1 MGVLSFLFVASY
13 FGRLLGLASTWT
25 VVFVIGASASATYL
39 VLAPLALSEKFRS
52 TILFTNMKRRMII
65 LALVFGPVVVG
76 ISYWVYQAGSVEAL
90 PVFPYFIAIFYAWI
104 LSQAYFIANP
114 VTHAM
119 LKFEEGVVGKGF
131 VKRMMRTLGMT
142 VLFLPI
148 APLAVGVWEI
158 SSWANQNY
166 ANVRGA
172 GTDILLWTMV
182 VTLMLVATYF
192 LTVIWGWKSIKNGR
206 PQVAIFAGGTF
217 LVVWGYLLYRATTL
231 LMGLVT
237 QNEPSNAIIDAGLM
251 VVSILGAMQ
260 TFARK
265 TVMRASRRWSQVLPF
280 LVFSFGSVYAV
291 SQFYFILQGSLTRA
305 GLSVLVNG
313 VVFAVGTLTLMLL
326 LRSHLKIPGSTV
338 LGATSVPSTEELNV
352 SAPTNEESIVSQ
364 TTETEHESRPA
375 EASTESADDPLTFA
389 FLDLTRTRVF
399 WPASSLSLSITTRA
413 LNSSPVVG
421 TVPLISILS
430 LWRLFPVSTV
440 VTVSSDFMQTE
451 ILSW

>member
-1 MGVLSFLFVASY
+1 MGVLSFLFAASY
-13 FGRLLGLASTWT
+13 IGRLLGLASTWT

-39 VLAPLALSEKFRS
+39 VLAPLALSERFRTS
-52 TILFTNMKRRMII
+52 ILFTNMKRRVII
-65 LALVFGPVVVG
+65 LALVFGPVVAG
-76 ISYWVYQAGSVEAL
+76 ISYWIYQAGSVEAL

-119 LKFEEGVVGKGF
+119 FKFEDSVVGKGV
-131 VKRMMRTLGMT
+131 VKRMMRSLGMT

-148 APLAVGVWEI
+148 APLAVGVWEV

-166 ANVRGA
+166 ANIRGA

-182 VTLMLVATYF
+182 VTLALVATYF
-192 LTVIWGWKSIKNGR
+192 LTVMWGWKNIKNGR
-206 PQVAIFAGGTF
+206 PQAAIFAGGTF

-231 LMGLVT
+231 LMGLVS

-265 TVMRASRRWSQVLPF
+265 TVNRANRRWSQVLPF

-305 GLSVLVNG
+305 GLSVIVNG
-313 VVFAVGTLTLMLL
+313 IVFAVGTLTLMLL
-326 LRSHLKIPGSTV
+326 LRSHLKIPSSAM
-338 LGATSVPSTEELNV
+338 LRATSVSPTEDANVSPPTTEESN
-352 SAPTNEESIVSQ
+352 VSQ
-364 TTETEHESRPA
+364 TAETGQESRPIDGSP
-375 EASTESADDPLTFA
+375 ESEDNQSASAVENMEQSDQDTSADSESA
-389 FLDLTRTRVF
+389 
-399 WPASSLSLSITTRA
+399 
-413 LNSSPVVG
+413 N
-421 TVPLISILS
+421 
-430 LWRLFPVSTV
+430 
-440 VTVSSDFMQTE
+440 
-451 ILSW
+451 

>member
-1 MGVLSFLFVASY
+1 MGVLSFLFAASY
-13 FGRLLGLASTWT
+13 VGRLLGLASTWT

-39 VLAPLALSEKFRS
+39 VLAPLALSEKFRTS
-52 TILFTNMKRRMII
+52 ILFTNMKRRVII
-65 LALVFGPVVVG
+65 LSLVFGPVVAG
-76 ISYWVYQAGSVEAL
+76 ISYWIYQAGSVEAL

-119 LKFEEGVVGKGF
+119 LKFEESVVGKGF
-131 VKRMMRTLGMT
+131 VKRMMRSLGMT

-148 APLAVGVWEI
+148 APLAAGVWEV

-166 ANVRGA
+166 TNVRGA

-182 VTLMLVATYF
+182 VTLALVATYF
-192 LTVIWGWKSIKNGR
+192 LTVMWGWKNIKNGR
-206 PQVAIFAGGTF
+206 PQAAIFAGGTF

-231 LMGLVT
+231 LMGLVS

-265 TVMRASRRWSQVLPF
+265 TVNRANRRWSQVLPF

-305 GLSVLVNG
+305 GLSVIVNG
-313 VVFAVGTLTLMLL
+313 IVFAVGTLTLMLL
-326 LRSHLKIPGSTV
+326 LRSHLKIPSSAL
-338 LGATSVPSTEELNV
+338 LGVA
-352 SAPTNEESIVSQ
+352 SAPTTEEANVVSPTAEELSGSQ
-364 TTETEHESRPA
+364 PIESEP
-375 EASTESADDPLTFA
+375 SNQ
-389 FLDLTRTRVF
+389 
-399 WPASSLSLSITTRA
+399 ASSESQDDQAASGVENMEQSDQDTGA
-413 LNSSPVVG
+413 DSESPN
-421 TVPLISILS
+421 
-430 LWRLFPVSTV
+430 
-440 VTVSSDFMQTE
+440 
-451 ILSW
+451 

>member
-1 MGVLSFLFVASY
+1 MGVLSFLFAASY
-13 FGRLLGLASTWT
+13 VGRLLGLASTWT

-39 VLAPLALSEKFRS
+39 VLAPLALSEKFRTS
-52 TILFTNMKRRMII
+52 ILFTNMKRRVII
-65 LALVFGPVVVG
+65 LALVFGPVVAG
-76 ISYWVYQAGSVEAL
+76 ISYWIYQAGSVEAL

-119 LKFEEGVVGKGF
+119 LKFEEGVVGNGF

-148 APLAVGVWEI
+148 APLAIGVWEI

-166 ANVRGA
+166 ANVSGA

-192 LTVIWGWKSIKNGR
+192 LTVVWGWKNIKNGK
-206 PQVAIFAGGTF
+206 PQAAIFAGGTF

-251 VVSILGAMQ
+251 VISILGAMQ

-265 TVMRASRRWSQVLPF
+265 TVNRANRRLSQVLPF

-305 GLSVLVNG
+305 GLSVIVNG
-313 VVFAVGTLTLMLL
+313 IVFAVGTLTLMLL
-326 LRSHLKIPGSTV
+326 LRSHLKIPSSAL
-338 LGATSVPSTEELNV
+338 LGVA
-352 SAPTNEESIVSQ
+352 SAPTTEEANLASPAAEELSGSQ
-364 TTETEHESRPA
+364 PIESEPA
-375 EASTESADDPLTFA
+375 NQASGESQDDQAASGVENMEQSDQDTGAGSESA
-389 FLDLTRTRVF
+389 
-399 WPASSLSLSITTRA
+399 
-413 LNSSPVVG
+413 N
-421 TVPLISILS
+421 
-430 LWRLFPVSTV
+430 
-440 VTVSSDFMQTE
+440 
-451 ILSW
+451 

>member
-1 MGVLSFLFVASY
+1 MKELAISPTERHSRFHLPSSLQLLLAPGIRGHTLLFMGVLSFLFAASY
-13 FGRLLGLASTWT
+13 VGRLLGLASTWT

-39 VLAPLALSEKFRS
+39 VLAPLALSERFRTS
-52 TILFTNMKRRMII
+52 ILFTNMKRRVII
-65 LALVFGPVVVG
+65 LALVFGPVVAG
-76 ISYWVYQAGSVEAL
+76 ISYWIYQAGSVEAL

-119 LKFEEGVVGKGF
+119 LKFEESVVGKGV
-131 VKRMMRTLGMT
+131 VKRMMRSLGMT

-148 APLAVGVWEI
+148 APLAVGVWEV

-166 ANVRGA
+166 ASIRGA

-192 LTVIWGWKSIKNGR
+192 LTVMWGWKNIKNGR
-206 PQVAIFAGGTF
+206 PQAAIFAGGTF
-217 LVVWGYLLYRATTL
+217 VVVWGYLLYRATTL
-231 LMGLVT
+231 LMGLVS

-265 TVMRASRRWSQVLPF
+265 TVNRANRRWSQVLPF

-305 GLSVLVNG
+305 GLSVIVNG
-313 VVFAVGTLTLMLL
+313 IVFAVGTLTLMLL
-326 LRSHLKIPGSTV
+326 LRSHLKIPSSAL
-338 LGATSVPSTEELNV
+338 LGVA
-352 SAPTNEESIVSQ
+352 SAPTTEEANVASPTAEELSGSQ
-364 TTETEHESRPA
+364 PIESEPA
-375 EASTESADDPLTFA
+375 NQASGESQDDQAASAVENMEQSDQDTGADSESA
-389 FLDLTRTRVF
+389 
-399 WPASSLSLSITTRA
+399 
-413 LNSSPVVG
+413 N
-421 TVPLISILS
+421 
-430 LWRLFPVSTV
+430 
-440 VTVSSDFMQTE
+440 
-451 ILSW
+451 

>member
-1 MGVLSFLFVASY
+1 MGVLSFLFAASY
-13 FGRLLGLASTWT
+13 IGRLLGLASTWT

-39 VLAPLALSEKFRS
+39 VLAPLALSERFRTS
-52 TILFTNMKRRMII
+52 ILFTNMKRRVII
-65 LALVFGPVVVG
+65 LALVFGPVVAG
-76 ISYWVYQAGSVEAL
+76 ISYWIYQAGSVEAL

-119 LKFEEGVVGKGF
+119 FKFEDSVVGKGV
-131 VKRMMRTLGMT
+131 VKRMMRSLGMT

-148 APLAVGVWEI
+148 APLAVGVWEV

-166 ANVRGA
+166 ANISGA

-182 VTLMLVATYF
+182 VTLALVATYF
-192 LTVIWGWKSIKNGR
+192 LTVMWGWKNIKNGR
-206 PQVAIFAGGTF
+206 PQAAIFAGGTF

-231 LMGLVT
+231 LMGLVS

-265 TVMRASRRWSQVLPF
+265 TVNRANRRWSQVLPF

-305 GLSVLVNG
+305 GLSVIVNG
-313 VVFAVGTLTLMLL
+313 IVFAVGTLTLMLL
-326 LRSHLKIPGSTV
+326 LRSHLKIPSSAM
-338 LGATSVPSTEELNV
+338 LRATSVSPTEDANVSPPTTEESN
-352 SAPTNEESIVSQ
+352 VSQ
-364 TTETEHESRPA
+364 TAETGQESRPIDGSP
-375 EASTESADDPLTFA
+375 ESEDNQSASAVENMEQSDQDTSADSESA
-389 FLDLTRTRVF
+389 
-399 WPASSLSLSITTRA
+399 
-413 LNSSPVVG
+413 N
-421 TVPLISILS
+421 
-430 LWRLFPVSTV
+430 
-440 VTVSSDFMQTE
+440 
-451 ILSW
+451 

>member
-1 MGVLSFLFVASY
+1 MGVLSFLFAASY
-13 FGRLLGLASTWT
+13 IGRLLGLASTWT

-39 VLAPLALSEKFRS
+39 VLAPLALSERFRTS
-52 TILFTNMKRRMII
+52 ILFTNMKRRVII
-65 LALVFGPVVVG
+65 LALVFGPVVAG
-76 ISYWVYQAGSVEAL
+76 ISYWIYQAGSVEAL

-119 LKFEEGVVGKGF
+119 LKFEESVVGKGF
-131 VKRMMRTLGMT
+131 VKRIMRSLGMT

-148 APLAVGVWEI
+148 APLAVGVWEV

-166 ANVRGA
+166 ASIRGA

-182 VTLMLVATYF
+182 VTLALVATYF
-192 LTVIWGWKSIKNGR
+192 LTVMWGWKNIKNGR
-206 PQVAIFAGGTF
+206 PQAAIFAGGTF

-231 LMGLVT
+231 LMGLVS

-265 TVMRASRRWSQVLPF
+265 TVNRANRRWSQVLPF

-305 GLSVLVNG
+305 GLSVIVNG
-313 VVFAVGTLTLMLL
+313 IVFAVGTLTLMLL
-326 LRSHLKIPGSTV
+326 LRSHLKIPSSAL
-338 LGATSVPSTEELNV
+338 LGVA
-352 SAPTNEESIVSQ
+352 SAPTTEEANVASPTAEELSGSQ
-364 TTETEHESRPA
+364 PIESEPA
-375 EASTESADDPLTFA
+375 NQASGESQDDQAASAVENMEQSDQDTGADSESA
-389 FLDLTRTRVF
+389 
-399 WPASSLSLSITTRA
+399 
-413 LNSSPVVG
+413 N
-421 TVPLISILS
+421 
-430 LWRLFPVSTV
+430 
-440 VTVSSDFMQTE
+440 
-451 ILSW
+451 

>member
-1 MGVLSFLFVASY
+1 MGVLSFLFAASY
-13 FGRLLGLASTWT
+13 VGRLLGLASTWT

-39 VLAPLALSEKFRS
+39 VLAPLALSEKFRTS
-52 TILFTNMKRRMII
+52 ILFTNMKRRVII
-65 LALVFGPVVVG
+65 LALVFGPVVAG
-76 ISYWVYQAGSVEAL
+76 ISYWIYQAGSVEAL
-90 PVFPYFIAIFYAWI
+90 PVFPYFIGIFYAWI

-131 VKRMMRTLGMT
+131 VKRMMRSLGMT

-148 APLAVGVWEI
+148 APLAVGVWEV

-166 ANVRGA
+166 ANIRGA

-182 VTLMLVATYF
+182 VTLALVATYF
-192 LTVIWGWKSIKNGR
+192 LTVMWGWKNIKNGR
-206 PQVAIFAGGTF
+206 PQAAIFAGGTF

-231 LMGLVT
+231 LMGLVS

-265 TVMRASRRWSQVLPF
+265 TVNRANRRWSQVLPF

-305 GLSVLVNG
+305 GLSVIVNG
-313 VVFAVGTLTLMLL
+313 IVFAVGTLTLMLL
-326 LRSHLKIPGSTV
+326 LRSHLKIPSSAL
-338 LGATSVPSTEELNV
+338 LGVASEPTTEEENV
-352 SAPTNEESIVSQ
+352 ASPTAEELSGSQ
-364 TTETEHESRPA
+364 PIESEPA
-375 EASTESADDPLTFA
+375 NQASSESQDDQAASGVENMEQSDQDTFADSESA
-389 FLDLTRTRVF
+389 
-399 WPASSLSLSITTRA
+399 
-413 LNSSPVVG
+413 N
-421 TVPLISILS
+421 
-430 LWRLFPVSTV
+430 
-440 VTVSSDFMQTE
+440 
-451 ILSW
+451 

>member
-1 MGVLSFLFVASY
+1 MGVLSFLFAASY
-13 FGRLLGLASTWT
+13 IGRLLGLASTWT

-39 VLAPLALSEKFRS
+39 VLAPLALSERFRTS
-52 TILFTNMKRRMII
+52 ILFTNMKRRVII
-65 LALVFGPVVVG
+65 LALVFGPVVAG
-76 ISYWVYQAGSVEAL
+76 ISYWIYQAGSVEAL

-119 LKFEEGVVGKGF
+119 LKFEESVVGKGV
-131 VKRMMRTLGMT
+131 VKRMMRSLGMT

-148 APLAVGVWEI
+148 APLAVGVWEV

-166 ANVRGA
+166 ANISGA

-182 VTLMLVATYF
+182 VTLALVATYF
-192 LTVIWGWKSIKNGR
+192 LTVMWGWKNIKNGR
-206 PQVAIFAGGTF
+206 PQAAIFAGGTF

-231 LMGLVT
+231 LMGLVS

-265 TVMRASRRWSQVLPF
+265 TVNRANRRWSQVLPF

-305 GLSVLVNG
+305 GLSVIVNG
-313 VVFAVGTLTLMLL
+313 IVFAVGTLTLMLL
-326 LRSHLKIPGSTV
+326 LRSHLKIPSSAM
-338 LGATSVPSTEELNV
+338 LRATSVSPTEDANVSPPTTEESN
-352 SAPTNEESIVSQ
+352 VSQ
-364 TTETEHESRPA
+364 TAETGQESRPIDGSP
-375 EASTESADDPLTFA
+375 ESEDNQSASAVENMEQSDQDTSADSESA
-389 FLDLTRTRVF
+389 
-399 WPASSLSLSITTRA
+399 
-413 LNSSPVVG
+413 N
-421 TVPLISILS
+421 
-430 LWRLFPVSTV
+430 
-440 VTVSSDFMQTE
+440 
-451 ILSW
+451 

>member
-1 MGVLSFLFVASY
+1 
-13 FGRLLGLASTWT
+13 
-25 VVFVIGASASATYL
+25 
-39 VLAPLALSEKFRS
+39 
-52 TILFTNMKRRMII
+52 
-65 LALVFGPVVVG
+65 
-76 ISYWVYQAGSVEAL
+76 
-90 PVFPYFIAIFYAWI
+90 
-104 LSQAYFIANP
+104 
-114 VTHAM
+114 M
-119 LKFEEGVVGKGF
+119 LKFEEGVVGNGF
-131 VKRMMRTLGMT
+131 VRRMMRTLGMT

-291 SQFYFILQGSLTRA
+291 SQFYFILQASLTRA

-338 LGATSVPSTEELNV
+338 LGATSVPSTETKV
-352 SAPTNEESIVSQ
+352 S
-364 TTETEHESRPA
+364 
-375 EASTESADDPLTFA
+375 
-389 FLDLTRTRVF
+389 
-399 WPASSLSLSITTRA
+399 
-413 LNSSPVVG
+413 
-421 TVPLISILS
+421 
-430 LWRLFPVSTV
+430 PVSTEESDASQ
-440 VTVSSDFMQTE
+440 VTESTPDSQTVQPPGESQDDQAASGIENIEQSDQSTDAE
-451 ILSW
+451 SQSEN

>member
-1 MGVLSFLFVASY
+1 MGVLSFLFAASY
-13 FGRLLGLASTWT
+13 VGRALSLASTWT

-39 VLAPLALSEKFRS
+39 VLAPLALSEKFRT
-52 TILFTNMKRRMII
+52 TILFTNMKRRTII
-65 LALVFGPVVVG
+65 LALVFGPVVAG

-90 PVFPYFIAIFYAWI
+90 PVFPYFIGIFYAWI

-131 VKRMMRTLGMT
+131 VKRMIRTLGMT

-148 APLAVGVWEI
+148 APLAVGVWEV

-166 ANVRGA
+166 ANISGA

-182 VTLMLVATYF
+182 VTLALVATYF
-192 LTVIWGWKSIKNGR
+192 LTVMWGWKNIKNGR
-206 PQVAIFAGGTF
+206 PQAAIFAGGTF

-231 LMGLVT
+231 LMGLVS

-251 VVSILGAMQ
+251 IVSILGAMQ

-265 TVMRASRRWSQVLPF
+265 TVKRADRRWSQVLPF

-305 GLSVLVNG
+305 GLSVIVNG
-313 VVFAVGTLTLMLL
+313 IVFAVGTLTLMLL
-326 LRSHLKIPGSTV
+326 LRSHLKIPGSVMLT
-338 LGATSVPSTEELNV
+338 ATSVSSTEEANL
-352 SAPTNEESIVSQ
+352 STPTTEESNASQ
-364 TTETEHESRPA
+364 TPETGQESQPV
-375 EASTESADDPLTFA
+375 EGSSESEDDQSASGVENMEQSEQDTGADSESA
-389 FLDLTRTRVF
+389 
-399 WPASSLSLSITTRA
+399 
-413 LNSSPVVG
+413 N
-421 TVPLISILS
+421 
-430 LWRLFPVSTV
+430 
-440 VTVSSDFMQTE
+440 
-451 ILSW
+451 